1 MINILDYV
9 KLNDNEGFEYYTDIQ
24 RMIKVCNDRGI
35 NISPKLAK
43 KLWSR
48 YSDNLCACWLYLPD
62 SDEELF
68 EILVNITKEYIKE
81 LELEG
86 D

>member
-1 MINILDYV
+1 MINILDYA
-9 KLNDNEGFEYYTDIQ
+9 KLNDYEGFEYFADIQ

-35 NISPKLAK
+35 NILPKLAK
-43 KLWSR
+43 KLWNR

-68 EILVNITKEYIKE
+68 EILFNAAKEYNKKQRSKGE
-81 LELEG
+81 
-86 D
+86 